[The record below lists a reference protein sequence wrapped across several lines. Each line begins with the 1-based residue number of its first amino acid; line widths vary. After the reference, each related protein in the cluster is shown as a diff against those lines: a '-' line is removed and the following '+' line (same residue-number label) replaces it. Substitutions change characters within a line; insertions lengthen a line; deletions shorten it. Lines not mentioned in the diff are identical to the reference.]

1 MKRLEKEIYL
11 LHVLKNTKC
20 EKFKKAIIR
29 HCPDDT
35 IQCISEII
43 HNAAI
48 NNFNFKPC
56 QVKKLRKYKTQ
67 FEKLHKNLLKKKT
80 VTARRKILIKNQSG
94 GFLGSLLTA
103 ALGALIDYGVNKI
116 SDTFTKD
123 K

>member
-1 MKRLEKEIYL
+1 MKDPYI

-35 IQCISEII
+35 IKCITEII
-43 HNAAI
+43 HNVLI
-48 NNFNFKPC
+48 GNIDIKPC
-56 QVKKLRKYKTQ
+56 EVKKLRKFKT
-67 FEKLHKNLLKKKT
+67 KLKNLHKHLIEKKSIP
-80 VTARRKILIKNQSG
+80 ARRKILIKNQTG
-94 GFLGSLLTA
+94 GFLGSLLSA

-116 SDTFTKD
+116 TESLTKD